1 MNDFFIECVKNN
13 DLMSLNKIIYMIDIS
28 YDNNKALLMAT
39 SYNYYEILELLIDN
53 KADINMNEGHLLPL
67 AIMTK
72 NPKIVNLLLNNGL
85 IIKKYNL
92 ILSLCFN
99 KINIFTVILK
109 YINLNDHIEKI
120 IDLSTINN
128 NIRPIVEIIR
138 STNYYK
144 DHTLFIQARSYINN
158 LNFIYNK
165 LLFRIN
171 KNMYNELNN
180 NIISFIY

>member
-28 YDNNKALLMAT
+28 YDNNKALLIAT

-53 KADINMNEGHLLPL
+53 NANINMNEGHLLSL

-99 KINIFTVILK
+99 KL
-109 YINLNDHIEKI
+109 Y
-120 IDLSTINN
+120 
-128 NIRPIVEIIR
+128 
-138 STNYYK
+138 
-144 DHTLFIQARSYINN
+144 
-158 LNFIYNK
+158 
-165 LLFRIN
+165 
-171 KNMYNELNN
+171 
-180 NIISFIY
+180 